1 VSPTPTHVSLPFG
14 SSSFHHAEVKA
25 HYPVEAYSAWS
36 SSPSVNAE
44 ELPSF
49 RASPLAMDYSPS
61 TTSASTPSN
70 ESYHSHDST
79 QHLPSFPNPTH
90 MYPDAAPPISRSN
103 HSFRQFNNH
112 GHDRSSSDMQ
122 NFVQFPLVHGFSDVA
137 GQLPA
142 SIFDGPALGLN
153 WGSGVSSAVDGKP
166 LLRAPVSH
174 NAYSV
179 SLCY

>member
-1 VSPTPTHVSLPFG
+1 
-14 SSSFHHAEVKA
+14 
-25 HYPVEAYSAWS
+25 
-36 SSPSVNAE
+36 
-44 ELPSF
+44 
-49 RASPLAMDYSPS
+49 
-61 TTSASTPSN
+61 
-70 ESYHSHDST
+70 
-79 QHLPSFPNPTH
+79 
-90 MYPDAAPPISRSN
+90 
-103 HSFRQFNNH
+103 
-112 GHDRSSSDMQ
+112 MQ